1 MRYLNLISILF
12 VLTSLSIFT
21 NCNKDDDPGIAAENE
36 VNAFIWGAMNSWY
49 YWQEDV
55 DDLKDEQFASSSERN
70 TFLNQFDDP
79 NLLFESLRY
88 ADDRFSWITDDYNA
102 QDEYFAGITTA
113 FGFKYG
119 LVRWLGDSV
128 IGYVRYVLPDSPA
141 SEVDLIRGE
150 LFYGINGSLMTMDNY
165 QELLQNQESYTLD
178 VAKIEDNVLIPTR
191 TTTSFFARQL
201 TENPVFLEKVLEI
214 EGYKIGY
221 LMYNGFRHT
230 FHEQLND
237 AFGLFK
243 NENVTELVLDLRYNG
258 GGSIYTT
265 MHLASMIY
273 GKATRADVFGK
284 ILYNEKHGGNTRA
297 LFFVDDLDV
306 VDAEYE
312 SVSTRTLNELN
323 IERIYILVSNRSAS
337 ASELLIAGLLPY
349 MEVRIIGDQTV
360 GKNEGSRT
368 LYDSPQSDFKE
379 KDGNLNSNHTYALQ
393 PIISKL
399 ANSLDFS
406 DYSMGFLPDIEAKET
421 DYLEFIQPLGA
432 DDELLLSIAIDE
444 ITGRNGLGRIAPF
457 SPHPVI
463 DEPLKNPFMFE
474 MYLNGISN

>member
-21 NCNKDDDPGIAAENE
+21 SCNKDDDPGIAAENE

-165 QELLQNQESYTLD
+165 RELLQNQESYTLD
-178 VAKIEDNVLIPTR
+178 LAKIEDNVLLPTR
-191 TTTSFFARQL
+191 TTNSFFARQL

-221 LMYNGFRHT
+221 LMYNAFRHT

-273 GKATRADVFGK
+273 GEATGSDVFGK

-297 LFFVDDLDV
+297 LFFMDEVDI
-306 VDAEYE
+306 VDTDYE
-312 SVSTRTLNELN
+312 RVSTSPLNELN
-323 IERIYILVSNRSAS
+323 IERVYILVSNRSAS

-368 LYDSPQSDFKE
+368 LYDSPQSDFTE
-379 KDGNLNSNHTYALQ
+379 KDRNLNSNHTYAIQ

-406 DYSMGFLPDIEAKET
+406 DYSTGFLPDIEAKET
-421 DYLEFIQPLGA
+421 DYLEFMRPLGA

-444 ITGRNGLGRIAPF
+444 ITGRNGLGRISPF
-457 SPHPVI
+457 TPLPVI
-463 DEPLKNPFMFE
+463 DEPHKNPFIYE

>member
-1 MRYLNLISILF
+1 MRYLNLISTLF

-21 NCNKDDDPGIAAENE
+21 SCNKDDDPGIAAENE

-102 QDEYFAGITTA
+102 QDEYFAGITTD

-150 LFYGINGSLMTMDNY
+150 LFYGINGRLMTMDNY

-214 EGYKIGY
+214 E
-221 LMYNGFRHT
+221 R
-230 FHEQLND
+230 
-237 AFGLFK
+237 
-243 NENVTELVLDLRYNG
+243 
-258 GGSIYTT
+258 TT
-265 MHLASMIY
+265 
-273 GKATRADVFGK
+273 
-284 ILYNEKHGGNTRA
+284 
-297 LFFVDDLDV
+297 
-306 VDAEYE
+306 
-312 SVSTRTLNELN
+312 
-323 IERIYILVSNRSAS
+323 
-337 ASELLIAGLLPY
+337 
-349 MEVRIIGDQTV
+349 
-360 GKNEGSRT
+360 
-368 LYDSPQSDFKE
+368 
-379 KDGNLNSNHTYALQ
+379 
-393 PIISKL
+393 KL
-399 ANSLDFS
+399 AISCTMALDI
-406 DYSMGFLPDIEAKET
+406 L
-421 DYLEFIQPLGA
+421 
-432 DDELLLSIAIDE
+432 
-444 ITGRNGLGRIAPF
+444 
-457 SPHPVI
+457 
-463 DEPLKNPFMFE
+463 FM
-474 MYLNGISN
+474 SNLMMPSGCSKMKMLQNWF

>member
-1 MRYLNLISILF
+1 MRHLNLIPIILTIAF
-12 VLTSLSIFT
+12 LSIFIGCDK
-21 NCNKDDDPGIAAENE
+21 NDEPGIASENE
-36 VNAFIWGAMNSWY
+36 VNTFIWGAMNSWY
-49 YWQEDV
+49 YWQEEV
-55 DDLKDEQFASSSERN
+55 NDLKDEQFSSNSERN
-70 TFLNQFDDP
+70 TFLNQFSDP
-79 NLLFESLRY
+79 NLLFEALKYS
-88 ADDRFSWITDDYNA
+88 DDRFSWITDDYNA
-102 QDEYFAGITTA
+102 QDKYFAGITTS

-128 IGYVRYVLPDSPA
+128 IGYVRYVLPNSPA
-141 SEVDLIRGE
+141 SEVNLTRGE
-150 LFYGINGSLMTMDNY
+150 LFYSINGSLMTIDNY
-165 QELLQNQESYTLD
+165 QELLQNQESYILD
-178 VAKIEDNVLIPTR
+178 LAKIEDNVLIPTR
-191 TTTSFFARQL
+191 TTTSFFSRQL

-214 EGYKIGY
+214 EGHKIGY

-243 NENVTELVLDLRYNG
+243 NENVTDLVLDLRYNG

-273 GKATRADVFGK
+273 GEATSSDVFGK
-284 ILYNEKHGGNTRA
+284 ILYNEKHGGNTREL
-297 LFFVDDLDV
+297 LFLDEVDIVNAD
-306 VDAEYE
+306 YE
-312 SVSTRTLNELN
+312 QISTRQLNELD

-349 MEVRIIGDQTV
+349 MEVRIIGDQTT

-368 LYDSPQSDFKE
+368 LYDSPQSDFTK
-379 KDGNLNSNHTYALQ
+379 KDDNLNPNHTYALQ

-406 DYSMGFLPDIEAKET
+406 DYSTGFLPDIEAKET
-421 DYLEFIQPLGA
+421 DYLEFMRPLGT

-444 ITGRNGLGRIAPF
+444 ITGRNGLGRIRPF
-457 SPHPVI
+457 TPLSVI
-463 DEPLKNPFMFE
+463 DEPLKNPFIYE
-474 MYLNGISN
+474 MYLNGIPN